1 MVVLGLGLAGSVSLD
16 VSFLPFICSLTVQG
30 QRPEL

>member
-1 MVVLGLGLAGSVSLD
+1 MVAPGLGLAGSVSLD
-16 VSFLPFICSLTVQG
+16 VSFLPFMCSLIVRG